1 MNMQS
6 ARSFRNIVAG
16 AIGILLLAAATW
28 ASADAGKEADLR
40 QAFETIRRAEQDILA
55 RMGLAETVKSR
66 LVLEKEGL
74 KAEIRDEQRRLKV
87 PNYAS
92 AARVTRIDNDLKLL
106 QRLTGYTDQLE
117 NRLAEFKVALACL
130 ERYRERI
137 RDEAGMVRTLNDAEI
152 GDLLRDL
159 SAMIQDVGTRCGSP
173 LLSLPA
179 TERAAES
186 IWADILQGR

>member
-1 MNMQS
+1 MQS